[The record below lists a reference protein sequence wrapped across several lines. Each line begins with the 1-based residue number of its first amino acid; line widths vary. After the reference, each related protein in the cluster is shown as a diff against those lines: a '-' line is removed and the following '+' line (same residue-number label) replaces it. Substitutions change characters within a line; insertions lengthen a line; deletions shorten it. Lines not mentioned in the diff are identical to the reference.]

1 MERTSYIA
9 FGESEGGILSEGSR
23 TNVDR
28 GPFLIITRSYH
39 VFKSMNRGRELDA
52 TVLAGFSIISYGI

>member
-9 FGESEGGILSEGSR
+9 FGESEGGISSEGSR

-39 VFKSMNRGRELDA
+39 VFKSMNRS
-52 TVLAGFSIISYGI
+52 GFLGYRMVYDT